1 MRTKRQI
8 EKELYD
14 LSVQEERKLMRELQ
28 EIYKKASDRAS
39 EKIQELLSDG
49 GDQLPSKIYQARY
62 QSALRGYLD
71 EALETIQ
78 AESYEKIN
86 AYLNGAYND
95 GFLGAIYSMQAQGV
109 PLIFSPDARQ
119 ITYALMTDSKLSKP
133 LYETLG
139 INLAELKE
147 QVRQHVAMGIASGE
161 SWAQVAWRLNNRM
174 DIGYRRAMRI
184 ARTEGHRIQAKAALD
199 SIEKAKDNGADVLME
214 WNSAGDNRVR
224 PSHRH
229 LHGQLR
235 EVGECF
241 EVNGHRAK
249 YPGGFGIAAEDIN
262 CRCRLSQ
269 RARWAVE
276 GEKDVKDGDVA
287 VEAVDANTFRA
298 FKSQHNKILAGR
310 TPSGIKNVPDDI
322 EYSEEVEALAI
333 DEQLAA
339 VNPNYSTDEWGW
351 TANCQRCVPAY
362 EARRRGLNVTA
373 RPIPGTEATQNEDF
387 LSTHWFGAFE
397 NPRIRN
403 VGGRSKDEILLNIA
417 NETKKWGK
425 GARGALAL
433 TYKNETAHFVVVEVT
448 DSGFYIFDPQAPE
461 EGMKALFENLSPQRT
476 FFARIDNLEFSTY
489 IADCIQ
495 PVKKTRRRK

>member
-14 LSVQEERKLMRELQ
+14 LSVQEERKLMRELR

-39 EKIQELLSDG
+39 EKIHELLSDG
-49 GDQLPSKIYQARY
+49 GDQLQSKIYQARY

-109 PLIFSPDARQ
+109 PLIFPPDARQ

-184 ARTEGHRIQAKAALD
+184 ARTEGHRVQAKAALD

-235 EVGECF
+235 EVGEYF

-249 YPGGFGIAAEDIN
+249 YPGGFGIASEDIN

-298 FKSQHNKILAGR
+298 FKKKCDQALVTGA
-310 TPSGIKNVPDDI
+310 PSGMKNVPDNI
-322 EYSEEVEALAI
+322 EFSEEVKALGI
-333 DEQLAA
+333 DEHLEL
-339 VNPNYSTDEWGW
+339 VNPKYSTGDWKW
-351 TANCQRCVPAY
+351 TSNCQRCVPAY

-373 RPIPGTEATQNEDF
+373 KAIPGSEATLDSDP
-387 LSTHWFGAFE
+387 LAKYWYRAFE
-397 NPRIRN
+397 RPLPLHIGGSTRN
-403 VGGRSKDEILLNIA
+403 EVFANVEEIMA
-417 NETKKWGK
+417 NWGD
-425 GARGALAL
+425 GARAELVMFHPKGLHA
-433 TYKNETAHFVVVEVT
+433 FVAERVNGRTE
-448 DSGFYIFDPQAPE
+448 YLNPQNP
-461 EGMKALFENLSPQRT
+461 GWNLKEFVNSVLPKYAWIMRM
-476 FFARIDNLEFSTY
+476 DNLEFSNL
-489 IADCIQ
+489 IAECIK
-495 PVKKTRRRK
+495 PL